1 MLMHI
6 QKGVL
11 VKMRVSISKFW
22 KMITHIIS
30 LPVFVILYG
39 IVWFSGF
46 MVTMFKL
53 IMEDNK

>member
-22 KMITHIIS
+22 KMITRIIS